1 MGGVARGHSTVKRH
15 AHTDAIFAWVKLCE
29 GGHWFSLRFV
39 VTGSECVHAVD
50 FQTAPPW
57 VLDRPPPSRLLLNF
71 KKKGPH
77 FNDIESRGRSIPKVN
92 DQLGL
97 TIWLNFGRKS
107 ELQSVHNLRSFILL
121 INSTI
126 RDSIGCGCSAGVGQ
140 RDHESSHT
148 PSRRSA
154 TDGGKHQP
162 RTRGC

>member
-1 MGGVARGHSTVKRH
+1 M
-15 AHTDAIFAWVKLCE
+15 AIPRSNAMLTRTRYLPGSSSAKADTGSV
-29 GGHWFSLRFV
+29 SDSS
-39 VTGSECVHAVD
+39 TGSECEHGVD

-126 RDSIGCGCSAGVGQ
+126 RDSIDCGCSAGVGQ
-140 RDHESSHT
+140 CDHESSHT
-148 PSRRSA
+148 PSRRSP
-154 TDGGKHQP
+154 TGGGKNRP
-162 RTRGC
+162 RAREC